1 MINIFSIL
9 FSFIFP
15 LFLTIS
21 FIPILFRIGKNL
33 KIVDYPDEE
42 RKIHKYPIPRTGG
55 IAIAISIILT
65 FYFLPKEKLIY
76 YLLSFSLSFLAI
88 GFLDDAGLRLRNI
101 YKWLI
106 GLLIVLIFF
115 LLTPLKV
122 KEIGNLLGFGNIKM
136 NLFVSL
142 IFSLFA
148 INCVVNS
155 FNLIDGID
163 GLAGS
168 VSLISSL
175 CFSFLNF
182 KNSDFYLS
190 YVSAGIAGA
199 SLGFLFY
206 NFPPAKIFLGDGGSL
221 FLGSF
226 LTGISVF
233 SAKGN
238 FGNIKP
244 IQCVLILSLPISDMI
259 WVVLRRIFKRKNI
272 FGPDIHHLHYRI
284 LKKLN
289 SQRKTLLIL
298 LIISLI
304 FSFEA
309 IFFEKFPDYI
319 LFIIFWINFLIVGV
333 FDKIL
338 KG

>member
-1 MINIFSIL
+1 MINIFSLL

-21 FIPILFRIGKNL
+21 FIPILFKIGKNL
-33 KIVDYPDEE
+33 KIVDYPNEE

-55 IAIAISIILT
+55 IGIALSIILT
-65 FYFLPKEKLIY
+65 FYFLPREKLIY
-76 YLLSFSLSFLAI
+76 YLLPFSLSFLAI
-88 GFLDDAGLRLRNI
+88 GFLDDAGLKLKNI

-136 NLFVSL
+136 NLILSL

-148 INCVVNS
+148 INSVVNS

-163 GLAGS
+163 GLAGG

-175 CFSFLNF
+175 CFTFLNF

-190 YVSAGIAGA
+190 YLSAGIAGA

-206 NFPPAKIFLGDGGSL
+206 NFPPAKIFLGDAGSL

-233 SAKGN
+233 SVN

-244 IQCVLILSLPISDMI
+244 IQCVLILSFPISDMI

-272 FGPDIHHLHYRI
+272 FGPDISHLHYRI
-284 LKKLN
+284 FKKLN

-298 LIISLI
+298 LIFSLI
-304 FSFEA
+304 FSLEA
-309 IFFEKFPDYI
+309 IFFAKFPDYI
-319 LFIIFWINFLIVGV
+319 LFIIFWINFLIVGLS
-333 FDKIL
+333 DKIL
-338 KG
+338 K